1 VIKEYAMF
9 RNLLMII
16 MILFSIT
23 LLGCSKP
30 DSNLPPTNGQQGGI
44 EQPSGESPGLPQ
56 EEDNP
61 SLGGVMLGMSIQE
74 VTGLLGDNYSDE
86 IVEEGGYFGESYIR
100 RSYNGCDL
108 VIGRDSGQVKQIDVY
123 SADYPTNLGVKV
135 GDPTLPALEQYRL
148 KYDEYVGNQ
157 SPETLAG
164 WFVVEPGTLLI
175 FSSQENRD
183 RINKD
188 LTPDSKIYGITLGR
202 MLPGNAFEILRPVW
216 PGPIPYAKAILLTA
230 WTIFLQCISKPWP
243 KSLICPDHSTGLI
256 PKKALWHLSDRHSCH
271 QSAHSPPLQ

>member
-44 EQPSGESPGLPQ
+44 EQPSGESPVLPQ
-56 EEDNP
+56 EEDSP

-202 MLPGNAFEILRPVW
+202 MQYF
-216 PGPIPYAKAILLTA
+216 
-230 WTIFLQCISKPWP
+230 
-243 KSLICPDHSTGLI
+243 D
-256 PKKALWHLSDRHSCH
+256 
-271 QSAHSPPLQ
+271 

>member
-1 VIKEYAMF
+1 MF

-74 VTGLLGDNYSDE
+74 VTGLLGDNYSEE

-202 MLPGNAFEILRPVW
+202 MQYF
-216 PGPIPYAKAILLTA
+216 
-230 WTIFLQCISKPWP
+230 
-243 KSLICPDHSTGLI
+243 D
-256 PKKALWHLSDRHSCH
+256 
-271 QSAHSPPLQ
+271 